1 MPMEFVP
8 KLCVIGAY
16 ALKNNMSQV
25 IACLVFGAIGF
36 AFKKLDIPT
45 TPFILG
51 FILGPLAEV
60 NLRRGLMLTRGDFG
74 PFLTAPISAA
84 FLVIA
89 ILVLLFYA
97 LKPVMAKRKAGK
109 A

>member
-1 MPMEFVP
+1 METP
-8 KLCVIGAY
+8 KNLKGA
-16 ALKNNMSQV
+16 
-25 IACLVFGAIGF
+25 GA
-36 AFKKLDIPT
+36 AF
-45 TPFILG
+45 LG
-51 FILGPLAEV
+51 VGV
-60 NLRRGLMLTRGDFG
+60 
-74 PFLTAPISAA
+74 A